1 MKKKSLLLIF
11 GSITISS
18 IRRYV
23 YAHVCYSSRVKRKS
37 LYRKSELHMFL
48 LISGGHWCT
57 NPGTPIWRLH
67 TRVYKG
73 AWNVSA
79 NNSETV
85 GHKDKILGHIV
96 YILVFL
102 TFHFLGFFHWTVSN
116 VFFCRF
122 GLKMDIDFAY
132 FGLNSSIVFEG
143 IQECMN
149 VFVISIPNE
158 YERKTNIR
166 IRNGSFKKSFV
177 SVLI

>member
-1 MKKKSLLLIF
+1 MLVLEWKERAFIEK
-11 GSITISS
+11 
-18 IRRYV
+18 V
-23 YAHVCYSSRVKRKS
+23 NSRCFCWFPAAILV
-37 LYRKSELHMFL
+37 HQN
-48 LISGGHWCT
+48 GA
-57 NPGTPIWRLH
+57 PIWRLH
-67 TRVYKG
+67 TKLYKG